1 MARILLVD
9 DDPSIRERLDLTLT
23 QVGHSVVTAA
33 NGNEGLAKF
42 RPGAFDLLIT
52 DLVMPEKE
60 GIEMLREL
68 HGRDPAMK
76 AMAMS
81 GGGKFGAAETYLRL
95 ASLLGART
103 ILTKPFTREEFLA
116 TVNGVLAGGTPPP
129 AKADGA
135 LGA

>member
-1 MARILLVD
+1 MSRILLVED
-9 DDPSIRERLDLTLT
+9 DTSIRELLEITLT
-23 QVGHSVVTAA
+23 QAGHSVVTAS
-33 NGNEGLAKF
+33 NGREGLARF

-68 HGRDPAMK
+68 HGKDPALK

-95 ASLLGART
+95 ASLLGTKT

-116 TVNGVLAGGTPPP
+116 TVNGVLGGGT
-129 AKADGA
+129 AGQKAET
-135 LGA
+135 

>member
-1 MARILLVD
+1 MSRILLVED
-9 DDPSIRERLDLTLT
+9 DSSIRELLEITLT
-23 QVGHSVVTAA
+23 RAGHTVVTAG
-33 NGNEGLAKF
+33 NGREGLARF

-68 HGRDPAMK
+68 HGKDPAMK

-95 ASLLGART
+95 ASLLGTKT
-103 ILTKPFTREEFLA
+103 ILTKPFTPDEFLA
-116 TVNGVLAGGTPPP
+116 TVNGVLSGQTPP
-129 AKADGA
+129 KAEG
-135 LGA
+135 